1 MKVFKTTLTTSNNI
15 KQHQTTHTFLPKNAK
30 LELLVHCPL
39 SHVMTE
45 PGVAVPWVFF
55 DFWADLVLHDVI
67 TRQDIL
73 RLLQH
78 SGKRDLEESKHPK
91 SEL

>member
-1 MKVFKTTLTTSNNI
+1 
-15 KQHQTTHTFLPKNAK
+15 
-30 LELLVHCPL
+30 
-39 SHVMTE
+39 MTIGRE
-45 PGVAVPWVFF
+45 PGVAAPWVFF
-55 DFWADLVLHDVI
+55 DVWADLVLHDVI

-91 SEL
+91 SELSDKRRHMPSLLSPACLVSGTTKLKQPRSE